1 MSDILQ
7 QIVDRKRERLD
18 EAKRIRPLGE
28 LRAVA
33 PPRGDTGRFADA
45 LRINRINIIAEVKRR
60 SPSKGVIRENF
71 DAVAIA
77 RNYAGN
83 GAAAISVLTEE
94 DYFDGSLNYLRRI
107 AAETDLPLLRKDFI
121 FDEYQLYE
129 ALEAGASAV
138 LLIAAM
144 LDPSLFNDLLQS
156 AHALGLDALVEVHDM
171 QEAEKVL
178 RCDVRLLGVNNRNL
192 RTFATTLETSIE
204 LAVRLPRELTLVSE
218 SGIRTRRDI
227 DRLRAAGFSAFLIG
241 EELMRA
247 PDEGEALR
255 LLLECNATEHTE
267 FTEST
272 EKIRFFP

>member
-1 MSDILQ
+1 MRFFLRIPRSLSSLVMSDILE
-7 QIVDRKRERLD
+7 QIVARKRERLD
-18 EAKRIRPLGE
+18 EAKRRRSLRE

-33 PPRGDTGRFADA
+33 PPRGDAGRFADA
-45 LRINRINIIAEVKRR
+45 LRPNRINIIAEVKRR

-77 RNYAGN
+77 RNYVGN

-94 DYFDGSLNYLRRI
+94 DYFDGSLDYLRRI
-107 AAETDLPLLRKDFI
+107 ASETDLPLLRKDFI

-156 AHALGLDALVEVHDM
+156 AYALALDALVEIHDLE
-171 QEAEKVL
+171 EAEKVL
-178 RCDVRLLGVNNRNL
+178 NYDVRLLGVNNRNL
-192 RTFATTLETSIE
+192 RTFATTLDTSIE
-204 LAVRLPRELTLVSE
+204 LAARLPCELTLVSE
-218 SGIRTRRDI
+218 SGIRTRKDI

-247 PDEGEALR
+247 HDEGEALR
-255 LLLECNATEHTE
+255 LLV
-267 FTEST
+267 ESNG
-272 EKIRFFP
+272 